1 MRYTTKQLA
10 SVVIDLVDGG
20 KSGLKAGSGSAGS
33 DVSEVADG
41 LVRLLSEQ
49 NDLKRMH
56 DIDRAIEQVWK
67 ERFGVATLTIET
79 AHPISAALK
88 KQIEKLANGAE
99 VREVV
104 SAELIGGA
112 KLTIDD
118 RVIDGTV
125 TGTLEQLRTTLYG
138 N

>member
-1 MRYTTKQLA
+1 MTYTTKQLA
-10 SVVIDLVDGG
+10 SVVIDMVEDG
-20 KSGLKAGSGSAGS
+20 KS
-33 DVSEVADG
+33 DVGEVADG
-41 LVRLLSEQ
+41 LVRLLAEQ

-79 AHPISAALK
+79 AHPISVTLK
-88 KQIEKLANGAE
+88 KQLEKISKGAE
-99 VREVV
+99 LREVV
-104 SAELIGGA
+104 NADLIGGA
-112 KLTIDD
+112 RLTIDD

-125 TGTLEQLRTTLYG
+125 SGTLEQLRTTLYG